1 MDKQKTRYIVKRS
14 YATSRTGTDAF
25 VKLIKKNEKIN
36 ESVKQTEKNNN
47 IERIKYNIDN
57 EEKVCYTENSFRES
71 CVIPTNSKEE

>member
-57 EEKVCYTENSFRES
+57 EKKVCYTENSFRES